1 MSRELRFHEYF
12 SLVQRQ
18 IKQKS
23 LFLLFDFDLVLEL
36 PADKYPMKD
45 GETGGLKKNPKAIG
59 RSVKYIVFFLELFF
73 FFCGEL

>member
-1 MSRELRFHEYF
+1 
-12 SLVQRQ
+12 
-18 IKQKS
+18 
-23 LFLLFDFDLVLEL
+23 LLFDFDLVLEL